1 MKIHVMT
8 LFPEMINAGVNTS
21 ILKKA
26 IENGYLDVDAVN
38 IRDYSLDKHK
48 KVDDYPY
55 GGGAGM
61 LMQAQP
67 IYDAYRAVVGTNK
80 KKIRT
85 IYVTPQGSTFNQKMA
100 EEFAKE
106 EELVFLCGHYEGI
119 DERVLE
125 EVVTDYISIGDYVLT
140 GGELPAMVMIDA
152 IARLIP
158 GVLHNDISAET
169 ESFHRDLLEY
179 PQYSRPEV
187 WMGKEVPK
195 VLLSGDHKKIT
206 KWRKEAAE
214 IRTRERRPDL
224 YAKYL
229 EVEEFIAGLKKK
241 KRKFIHV
248 SESLSTGRGSLLY
261 KGKDSFAVFE
271 KVSGELYLEGNVP
284 EEIINQLKGIKSV
297 VTCHEAIADLYN
309 GQKKVFWQ
317 ALYTKK
323 ETLPVKYKDI
333 RRISAAEIQDFS
345 LQEDY
350 PYLLGCYIQEELKGI
365 LGGRYPGRMD
375 ELQVSDGAEKTEIEA
390 SLEAFMINEALSLDL
405 TPYVRIEKENN
416 RLKALQEDL
425 GLYLYEEQVFHVFW

>member
-26 IENGYLDVDAVN
+26 IENGYLEVNAVN
-38 IRDYSLDKHK
+38 IRDYSQDKHK

-67 IYDAYRAVVGTNK
+67 IYDAYKDVVK
-80 KKIRT
+80 SKEKKIRT
-85 IYVTPQGSTFNQKMA
+85 VYVTPQGYTFNQKMA
-100 EEFAKE
+100 EEFARE

-206 KWRKEAAE
+206 QWRKETSE

-224 YAKYL
+224 YKKYL
-229 EVEEFIAGLKKK
+229 EVEDFIAELKKK

-248 SESLSTGRGSLLY
+248 SESLSTGRGSLCY
-261 KGKDSFAVFE
+261 KEQKSFAVFE
-271 KVSGELYLEGNVP
+271 KVSGELYLEGNIP
-284 EEIINQLKGIKSV
+284 EEIVKQIEGVKSV
-297 VTCHEAIADLYN
+297 VTGDETMADLYK

-333 RRISAAEIQDFS
+333 RRITEAVADRILPEQ
-345 LQEDY
+345 DY
-350 PYLLGCYIQEELKGI
+350 PYLLGLYINDELKGV
-365 LGGRYPGRMD
+365 LGGKYPGRMD
-375 ELQVSDGAEKTEIEA
+375 ALMVKDDLNKTEMEA

-405 TPYVRIEKENN
+405 TPYVRIEEENSK
-416 RLKALQEDL
+416 LKALQEDL
-425 GLYLYEEQVFHVFW
+425 GLYLYEEQIFHIFW